1 MWTRRKCKLTCFV
14 IIDTVLVYFNR
25 VSSLT
30 YTLFTCTLY
39 TRRTLSSILH
49 FLIMQ
54 VSRSLFLESLFTEIR
69 ISGNYLRFRSV
80 APNRLTN
87 YATARECNY
96 LVRLKMINDAGE
108 GDVTTLTDRMVL
120 QKR

>member
-1 MWTRRKCKLTCFV
+1 
-14 IIDTVLVYFNR
+14 
-25 VSSLT
+25 
-30 YTLFTCTLY
+30 
-39 TRRTLSSILH
+39 
-49 FLIMQ
+49 MQ
-54 VSRSLFLESLFTEIR
+54 LAIAISRITIYGNT
-69 ISGNYLRFRSV
+69 ISGHYLRFRSV